1 VLWRKSG
8 GGLKI
13 IEQVKVMSDRT
24 CIKLTSLA
32 FLVAPLTAF
41 LTSFL
46 ALVTFPAAVFLILGL
61 DSFLAAGAF
70 LGLTAAFFV
79 VPDFLRAA
87 GAGSETV
94 SKTLGLELP
103 VLERVCA
110 QR

>member
-1 VLWRKSG
+1 MQRTEYVRAKSH
-8 GGLKI
+8 
-13 IEQVKVMSDRT
+13 RT
-24 CIKLTSLA
+24 DIKLTSLV
-32 FLVAPLTAF
+32 FLVAPLTVF

-46 ALVTFPAAVFLILGL
+46 ALATFPPTVFLILGL
-61 DSFLAAGAF
+61 VSFLAAGAF
-70 LGLTAAFFV
+70 LVLVVAAFFV

-87 GAGSETV
+87 GAGVETA